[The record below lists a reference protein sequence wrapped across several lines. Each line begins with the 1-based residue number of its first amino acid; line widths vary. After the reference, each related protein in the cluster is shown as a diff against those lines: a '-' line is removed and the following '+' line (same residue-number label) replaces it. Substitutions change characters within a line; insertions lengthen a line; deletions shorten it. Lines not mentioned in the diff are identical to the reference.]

1 MCPNPAASTLPL
13 LVGLAASPPAMP
25 RATKPLV
32 FFRLSLR
39 PPSSLLGRHRS
50 HREAAAPPPPSSLV
64 TGAAPSSPRRSHR
77 HLRTAGAT
85 AIRSCAAGHGPAP
98 LLVHRVGRAMA
109 FGCIP
114 GRALTAP
121 VGCARRGCG
130 PGGSMHKR
138 VACTTVQLGQDQFRP
153 VA

>member
-13 LVGLAASPPAMP
+13 LVGLAVLPPAMP
-25 RATKPLV
+25 CAAKPLV
-32 FFRLSLR
+32 FFGLSPR
-39 PPSSLLGRHRS
+39 PPSSLPGRHRS
-50 HREAAAPPPPSSLV
+50 HREATAPPPPSSLV
-64 TGAAPSSPRRSHR
+64 AGAAPSSPCRSHR
-77 HLRTAGAT
+77 HLRTARAT
-85 AIRSCAAGHGPAP
+85 TIRSCAAGHGPAP

-130 PGGSMHKR
+130 LRGAMHKR
-138 VACTTVQLGQDQFRP
+138 AACTTVQLGHDQFRP